1 MSKPNEEIQEKSKAA
16 DGGGDRGQDRVI
28 NAAESVKGQVGAAQV
43 REYED
48 KRTNKSTGSFNP
60 ENFRTFDL
68 EDGGT
73 LISRHNPLKEAD
85 LKKAEGVKS
94 PEVTKA
100 GDSAKPGDNSKPEGN
115 SILKVEHFPGVSKE
129 YLHRVEAVRD
139 RFPPGLQ
146 KAAENAGVKIYV
158 YKDSEQLPQV
168 LKDQQARRHKQE
180 ETTGH
185 LPAFYAANTKI
196 LTFVESPRLTGSE
209 QKIKDDFDSGQEN
222 LNKHGVQSHGDAA
235 KIDPKVNSYEP
246 IEKIGSHEFGH
257 AVEQVLL
264 KHFASSPEF
273 EHAFT
278 TGTARVK
285 DANEKRE
292 LAYFMSA
299 QQVGQHRDFSAA
311 KQEMFAEMFCISLKK
326 PAEQNQRDKLLLK
339 HFPEV
344 SALVAKK
351 VKEVSH

>member
-1 MSKPNEEIQEKSKAA
+1 MSKPNEEIQEKSKAT
-16 DGGGDRGQDRVI
+16 DGGGDRGVS
-28 NAAESVKGQVGAAQV
+28 AAESVKGQVGAAQV
-43 REYED
+43 RQYED
-48 KRTNKSTGSFNP
+48 NRTNKSTGSFNP
-60 ENFRTFDL
+60 ENFTTFDI
-68 EDGGT
+68 EADGEK
-73 LISRHNPLKEAD
+73 ISRHNPLKEAD
-85 LKKAEGVKS
+85 LKKAESVKS
-94 PEVTKA
+94 GEISKF
-100 GDSAKPGDNSKPEGN
+100 GDSAKPGENSMSQGN
-115 SILKVEHFPGVSKE
+115 SILKVEPFPGVSKD

-146 KAAENAGVKIYV
+146 KAAESAGVKIYV
-158 YKDSEQLPQV
+158 YKDAEQLPQV

-185 LPAFYAANTKI
+185 LPAFYAAGSKV
-196 LTFVESPRLTGSE
+196 LTFVENPRLTGSE
-209 QKIKDDFDSGQEN
+209 QKIKDDFDNGQEA

-278 TGTARVK
+278 LGTTRVK

-292 LAYFMSA
+292 LAYFMSG
-299 QQVGQHRDFSAA
+299 QQVGKQQDFSAA
-311 KQEMFAEMFCISLKK
+311 KQELFAEMFCISLKK
-326 PAEQNQRDKLLLK
+326 PAEYNHRDKLLLK

>member
-1 MSKPNEEIQEKSKAA
+1 MRP
-16 DGGGDRGQDRVI
+16 
-28 NAAESVKGQVGAAQV
+28 AESVNGQVGAAQV

-85 LKKAEGVKS
+85 LKKAEGAKS

-100 GDSAKPGDNSKPEGN
+100 GDSAKPGDKLNSHN
-115 SILKVEHFPGVSKE
+115 SSILKVEPFPGVSRE

-146 KAAENAGVKIYV
+146 KAAESAGVKIYV
-158 YKDSEQLPQV
+158 YKDASQLPPA
-168 LKDQQARRHKQE
+168 LKEQQARRHTAE

-185 LPAFYAANTKI
+185 LPAFYASGYKI
-196 LTFVESPRLTGSE
+196 LAFVENPRLTGSE
-209 QKIKDDFDSGQEN
+209 QKIKDDFDIGQES

-292 LAYFMSA
+292 LAYFMTA

-326 PAEQNQRDKLLLK
+326 PAEYNQRDKLLIK

-344 SALVAKK
+344 RDLVAKK
-351 VKEVSH
+351 VKEASH

>member
-1 MSKPNEEIQEKSKAA
+1 MQEKSKAA
-16 DGGGDRGQDRVI
+16 DGGGDRGQDRVMSG
-28 NAAESVKGQVGAAQV
+28 AESVKGQVGAAQV

-100 GDSAKPGDNSKPEGN
+100 GDSAKPGDKLNNHNS
-115 SILKVEHFPGVSKE
+115 SILKVEPFPGVSKE

-146 KAAENAGVKIYV
+146 KAAESAGVKIYV
-158 YKDSEQLPQV
+158 YKDAEQLPQV

-185 LPAFYAANTKI
+185 LPAFYEPSAKVLVFIEN
-196 LTFVESPRLTGSE
+196 PRLTGSE
-209 QKIKDDFDSGQEN
+209 QKLKDDFTNGQDARS
-222 LNKHGVQSHGDAA
+222 KAGVQSYGDAA
-235 KIDPKVNSYEP
+235 KIDPKAQSYAP
-246 IEKIGSHEFGH
+246 IERIGSHEFGH
-257 AVEQVLL
+257 AVEQALL
-264 KHFASSPEF
+264 GHFSSSPEF
-273 EHAFT
+273 DQAFKV
-278 TGTARVK
+278 GNERVRVSKARGLE
-285 DANEKRE
+285 DLN
-292 LAYFMSA
+292 YFDKP
-299 QQVGQHRDFSAA
+299 QLVGKTLDYRAA
-311 KQEMFAEMFCISLKK
+311 KQELFAEMFCISLKR
-326 PAEQNQRDKLLLK
+326 ADQYDRRDRLLLE
-339 HFPEV
+339 HFSEV
-344 SALVAKK
+344 RALVAKK